1 MQPEGWGQDPD
12 LWPRASAPSLY
23 RCLHCSC
30 QLQGSGDG
38 DFHLSTC
45 FQVGGSG
52 VPTYMVHLFFNFL
65 YANESA
71 CWTCMV
77 GGRKATL
84 LRPFLLCHLVLWE
97 WPPERLTWY
106 SVGSTGSERSSRYL
120 GAYRW
125 MSLCIT
131 YVVFFFF
138 STSYESWKLNS
149 ADYFFSR
156 YHLFKPMISGSQ
168 TPTLQPSGTFQLQCP
183 KENVNIQMMYLWF
196 F

>member
-12 LWPRASAPSLY
+12 LWPRASTPSLY

-52 VPTYMVHLFFNFL
+52 VPTYMVRLFFNFL

-138 STSYESWKLNS
+138 FNFLWVLKIKLCWLLLLQIPPFQTYDQWKS
-149 ADYFFSR
+149 D
-156 YHLFKPMISGSQ
+156 
-168 TPTLQPSGTFQLQCP
+168 T
-183 KENVNIQMMYLWF
+183 NITA
-196 F
+196 